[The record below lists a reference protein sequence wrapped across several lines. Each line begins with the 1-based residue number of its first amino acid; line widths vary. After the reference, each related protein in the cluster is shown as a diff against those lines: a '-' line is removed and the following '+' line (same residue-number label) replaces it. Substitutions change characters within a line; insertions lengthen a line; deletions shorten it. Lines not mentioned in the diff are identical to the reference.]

1 MKSDHWKR
9 GIAAFQD
16 IHFKK
21 HEKDFLE
28 LVEKGQHP
36 KALFIGCSD
45 SRVIPNLITNTGPG
59 ELFVMRNVG
68 NFVPP
73 YKPDNDFHATA
84 AAIEYAAFDL
94 NVDEIIVCG
103 HSDCGA
109 CKALYQD
116 HSAHAHEIP
125 HTVKW
130 LELGMPAKELALQSV
145 PDGNVAE
152 LREATEKF
160 SVIFQLQNLLTYPY
174 VRKRVMEGTL
184 FLHGW
189 YYRIDT
195 GEIEYFDPETQE
207 FRPIT
212 EELGS

>member
-1 MKSDHWKR
+1 MEKEHWKR
-9 GIAAFQD
+9 GIEAFQK
-16 IHFKK
+16 IHFRK

-45 SRVIPNLITNTGPG
+45 SRVVPTLITNTGPG
-59 ELFVMRNVG
+59 DLFVMRNVG

-84 AAIEYAAFDL
+84 AAIEYAAFNL
-94 NVDEIIVCG
+94 EVGEIIVCG

-116 HSAHAHEIP
+116 HSAYAHEIP

-130 LELGMPAKELALQSV
+130 LELGMPAKELALRSV
-145 PDGNVAE
+145 PEGNKAE
-152 LREATEKF
+152 LQEATEKF
-160 SVIFQLQNLLTYPY
+160 SVVFQLQNLLTYPN

-189 YYRIDT
+189 YYRLDT
-195 GEIEYFDPETQE
+195 GEIEYFDPESQE
-207 FRPIT
+207 FLPIT
-212 EELGS
+212 RELGS